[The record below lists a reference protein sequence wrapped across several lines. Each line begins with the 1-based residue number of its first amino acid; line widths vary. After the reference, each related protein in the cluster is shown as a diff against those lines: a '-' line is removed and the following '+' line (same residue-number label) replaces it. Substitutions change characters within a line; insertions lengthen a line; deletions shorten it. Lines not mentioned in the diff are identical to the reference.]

1 MLPSFL
7 ITFREALE
15 AALIIG
21 IIAAYIAK
29 IGRKDLYR
37 YMNIGIIGAIFASAG
52 VAFVFKLIYGELEG
66 TAEMLFEGLAALT
79 AAIVLTYM
87 IFWMAS
93 NSKKIK
99 GELQEKID
107 VSISKGEMLGVAA
120 LSFIAVFREGVETV
134 LFLGTLAISSPVD
147 TIMGFVLGVLAV
159 VIISFVMFKGIY
171 QLDVSR
177 FFKYT
182 SILLILFSAGLVAVS
197 VHELNEAGIV
207 PEVVEHVWDVNPPV
221 NPDGTYPLL
230 HEKGLIGSSLKSLI
244 GYNGNPSLTE
254 VLAYVSYWV
263 ITGLFVL
270 KTYKVPE
277 KLKTEEAKAYGSGY
291 SQD

>member
-1 MLPSFL
+1 MIDNMLPGFI

-29 IGRKDLYR
+29 LGRKDLNR
-37 YMNIGIIGAIFASAG
+37 YLAAGVVAALVASAG
-52 VAFVFKLIYGELEG
+52 VAIVFKAVYGGLEG
-66 TAEMLFEGLAALT
+66 TAEQLFEGAAALT
-79 AAIVLTYM
+79 AAAVLTYM
-87 IFWMAS
+87 IFWMAG

-107 VSISKGEMLGVAA
+107 ISISKGEMIGISM

-147 TIMGFVLGVLAV
+147 TLAGFALGVIV
-159 VIISFVMFKGIY
+159 VVLLSAVMFRGIFS
-171 QLDVSR
+171 LDMSR

-182 SILLILFSAGLVAVS
+182 SILLILFSAGMVAMG
-197 VHELNEAGIV
+197 VHELNEAGII
-207 PEVVEHVWDVNPPV
+207 PPVVEHVWDINPPV
-221 NPDGTYPLL
+221 NPDGSYPLL
-230 HEKGLIGSSLKSLI
+230 HENGAVGSILKALI

-254 VLAYVSYWV
+254 VIAYAGYWA
-263 ITGLFVL
+263 IIGIFLYR
-270 KTYKVPE
+270 TYMKKPE
-277 KLKTEEAKAYGSGY
+277 VKHGS
-291 SQD
+291 